1 MGYVL
6 DIAER
11 ESEVIAPKR
20 RREGEREGGTERVDE
35 RVSLQVSPK
44 VDFVHVC
51 QYLTLLKSISK
62 M

>member
-20 RREGEREGGTERVDE
+20 RREGERG
-35 RVSLQVSPK
+35 SLQVSPK
-44 VDFVHVC
+44 VDFEHVC
-51 QYLTLLKSISK
+51 QYLTVLKSIFK